1 MRFIKTEVVK
11 QEGGEFL
18 TVNGNKVPLIEAD
31 GIIFV
36 FDLTKKVRH
45 GMHAWKSREQ
55 TLYKS

>member
-1 MRFIKTEVVK
+1 MHFIKTEVVK

-18 TVNGNKVPLIEAD
+18 TVHEKKVPLIEAD

-45 GMHAWKSREQ
+45 ACKSREQ